1 MKKGTESLFYE
12 ERFKENRFLN
22 QRKGREQGNNT
33 VTV

>member
-1 MKKGTESLFYE
+1 MKKGTDE